1 MIKVD
6 YCYDAVLAE
15 WDGIKDALDISP
27 VAKLAITRAIEKEIT
42 KPALES
48 VTTIT
53 SGLMYRNPSC
63 PNPDC
68 GGLVSH
74 YYNGEYRCAACGQR
88 YVIKEAHNIN
98 A

>member
-15 WDGIKDALDISP
+15 WDGVKDTLDISP
-27 VAKLAITRAIEKEIT
+27 VSKLAITRAIEKEIA

-48 VTTIT
+48 VTINT
-53 SGLMYRNPSC
+53 SGLRYRNTLC

-68 GGLVSH
+68 SVIVSR
-74 YYNGEYRCAACGQR
+74 YYNGEYRCSACGQK
-88 YVIKEAHNIN
+88 YIIKDAHD
-98 A
+98 